1 MRSFRDA
8 DKRVIDYCQTI
19 IESEEVRSALGR
31 LVPTV
36 EAARLTP
43 LSSIAIQA
51 AQCMP
56 DFCRVVVALIDP
68 EVPAGAAPT

>member
-1 MRSFRDA
+1 M
-8 DKRVIDYCQTI
+8 VDYRKTVA
-19 IESEEVRSALGR
+19 ESKDESSALGR

-51 AQCMP
+51 SQGVP
-56 DFCRVVVALIDP
+56 DLCRIVALTEP
-68 EVPAGAAPT
+68 EVPADAASPR